1 VVILIFI
8 VREDS
13 EDARPRHLPK
23 RMPSE
28 ACVPGIVEC
37 VSELLRE
44 PERLIKSANRQQPG
58 IGRQQCVRRLND
70 DRFTSV
76 KLQRTLQNRL

>member
-1 VVILIFI
+1 
-8 VREDS
+8 
-13 EDARPRHLPK
+13 
-23 RMPSE
+23 
-28 ACVPGIVEC
+28 VEC